1 MELHYGNTL
10 WDKTLFQ
17 DPSVENLKLN
27 KKAQIL
33 IVGAGMSGNLAAYIL
48 SKMNYKIIVIDKD
61 QIGKGSSLA
70 NTGLLQYWSD
80 IMLWE
85 LAEQIGEKDAGLFY
99 EMCLKSMYDL
109 TKINSKL
116 GNETGYVVSNSIY
129 YATDEGDVEKLEKEY
144 EYLKKYNLPV
154 EYISKGDLIKDYN
167 INKPMALKTFQD
179 ASVNPYK
186 FINSLATAN
195 KSRGVEYFEDTSI
208 DLNSVKDN
216 HLYTS
221 DGYKIEFQNIIFA
234 TGYSHIYPVVEGKV
248 EINRTYAIASKQ
260 VRQLPW
266 KDEVMFWE
274 TKDPYLYFRKSIDNR
289 IIIGGLDEEVDTVE
303 KNKEN
308 LDKKSIELKDK
319 FNELVEGINIEIEYQ
334 WNALFG
340 TSKDNLPFLGVDP
353 NINNRYYILGYEGN
367 GTCYSLAG
375 SRIIADLIQ
384 GKKNP
389 YSHIVNLNRPIITIK
404 AN

>member
-99 EMCLKSMYDL
+99 EMSLKSMYDL

-167 INKPMALKTFQD
+167 IF
-179 ASVNPYK
+179 
-186 FINSLATAN
+186 
-195 KSRGVEYFEDTSI
+195 
-208 DLNSVKDN
+208 
-216 HLYTS
+216 YTS
-221 DGYKIEFQNIIFA
+221 DGYKIEFQHIIFA
-234 TGYSHIYPVVEGKV
+234 TGYSHIYAVVEGKV